1 MGSRL
6 DGRISLCS
14 VDFGTSV
21 PGFAVSAKFAPYTL
35 VKSTTLNVFRVESL
49 GGRYLN

>member
-6 DGRISLCS
+6 DGRISLCR

-21 PGFAVSAKFAPYTL
+21 PGFAVLAKFAPYTL
-35 VKSTTLNVFRVESL
+35 VKSTTFTLKV
-49 GGRYLN
+49 